1 MWLAPNVVCVVVQL
15 LVVVCS
21 DGWSEARPSLV
32 CTLLCIY
39 TKLVRT

>member
-32 CTLLCIY
+32 QYITMYIY
-39 TKLVRT
+39 